1 MSLKDNWKAT
11 GSGLG
16 HAFKDLGK
24 TLVKT
29 ASTAA
34 NKVDK
39 WANGDE
45 QAEEVKEEPKV
56 ETKPEVKEQPKAETK
71 PETTLKP
78 ETGRMQEKDSQISS
92 RHIPTWR
99 IHSRWEPHV
108 WRRQF
113 RQMQSQE

>member
-1 MSLKDNWKAT
+1 MIMSLKDNWKAT

-45 QAEEVKEEPKV
+45 QAEEVKEE
-56 ETKPEVKEQPKAETK
+56 TTAETQ
-71 PETTLKP
+71 
-78 ETGRMQEKDSQISS
+78 G
-92 RHIPTWR
+92 
-99 IHSRWEPHV
+99 
-108 WRRQF
+108 
-113 RQMQSQE
+113 